1 MLYFDIELSS
11 FVKPLSLDGSPGLRI
26 GVVILV
32 GLGKIILLGTS
43 GGLPTG
49 LILIELSLFY
59 GVCPNYTDF
68 EADEQMSMLLKESR
82 MS

>member
-11 FVKPLSLDGSPGLRI
+11 FVFPMSLDVTPGLRI

-49 LILIELSLFY
+49 LIFIEL
-59 GVCPNYTDF
+59 
-68 EADEQMSMLLKESR
+68 
-82 MS
+82 